1 MHSSF
6 QGCWLKTDCQIFLQQ
21 RWVYSKQ
28 QRMAIRGLQPWNATC
43 KSPRGNREEKEVG
56 RAIANRVHG
65 FSLAESLLGM
75 RSSVSSS
82 FLALLSSQQ
91 WELPLLVPHSI
102 QLRFL
107 FINFFFFL
115 QVEGDEVLL
124 SCFICQTVSMCLFVV
139 YLVHIFCIFV
149 DFVHDCTVS
158 NDPQV

>member
-1 MHSSF
+1 MYTYLIQSANDS
-6 QGCWLKTDCQIFLQQ
+6 QDPYPVPCPLTIKTDQ
-21 RWVYSKQ
+21 KQ
-28 QRMAIRGLQPWNATC
+28 SQLSLTLRKLAHCTGNA
-43 KSPRGNREEKEVG
+43 
-56 RAIANRVHG
+56 
-65 FSLAESLLGM
+65 
-75 RSSVSSS
+75 
-82 FLALLSSQQ
+82 
-91 WELPLLVPHSI
+91 LLVPHSI

-115 QVEGDEVLL
+115 QVEGGEVLL